1 MISFL
6 DVKQNL
12 DTVRYL
18 CPTAQKLLKA
28 DTLEENPILYFLFK
42 VTMYL
47 KYRKEDI
54 ILFFSPRNEINRLNF

>member
-12 DTVRYL
+12 DTVRDL

-28 DTLEENPILYFLFK
+28 DTLKKIPF
-42 VTMYL
+42 
-47 KYRKEDI
+47 
-54 ILFFSPRNEINRLNF
+54 ILFV

>member
-28 DTLEENPILYFLFK
+28 DTLTIEFHFI
-42 VTMYL
+42 
-47 KYRKEDI
+47 
-54 ILFFSPRNEINRLNF
+54 FFV

>member
-12 DTVRYL
+12 DTVRDL

-28 DTLEENPILYFLFK
+28 DTLEENPIYTFCLRLLCI
-42 VTMYL
+42 L
-47 KYRKEDI
+47 KIDRRI
-54 ILFFSPRNEINRLNF
+54 

>member
-1 MISFL
+1 LISFL

-28 DTLEENPILYFLFK
+28 DTLLDSHILYFLFK

-47 KYRKEDI
+47 KDSKEDR
-54 ILFFSPRNEINRLNF
+54 ILFSHQEMKSTD